1 MERLEILTG
10 NIWDSQSEAVVY
22 VTDTVLSGG
31 TEQSSLLWAK
41 TGEAVCVI
49 PEGQAVVLPNQELA
63 AQKFVCACGPQWT
76 GGKGGEVKAL
86 TESYHACFDAV
97 RELGVGTLDVPSIP
111 TGIYDSQLFQV
122 ATVVLRELDALLKNC
137 STLQKVRIL
146 CQDEESLQ
154 RYMQAFNFWFA
165 VEKSDRMKFD

>member
-1 MERLEILTG
+1 M
-10 NIWDSQSEAVVY
+10 
-22 VTDTVLSGG
+22 
-31 TEQSSLLWAK
+31 
-41 TGEAVCVI
+41 
-49 PEGQAVVLPNQELA
+49 
-63 AQKFVCACGPQWT
+63 
-76 GGKGGEVKAL
+76 
-86 TESYHACFDAV
+86 TESYRACFDVV
-97 RELGVGTLDVPSIP
+97 RELGVETLDVPSIP